1 MLKTI
6 IRKFVDQFLF
16 LIELGQH
23 LLSHDALAWDSVR
36 KKGDAGF
43 QRPTRYDD
51 KVSAYT
57 ARRARASERR
67 REALASLPQGG
78 GHARSST
85 PGPGRGSRPRRC
97 VRRCA
102 AGRIGVR
109 HGLVKKKMVPL
120 GRVAATSCV
129 NLSSATPERGHGQ
142 KRPAQPLAEPP
153 TRDETASTS
162 TMTPAK
168 PQFRVFSN

>member
-1 MLKTI
+1 MLP
-6 IRKFVDQFLF
+6 RA
-16 LIELGQH
+16 ESRWG
-23 LLSHDALAWDSVR
+23 
-36 KKGDAGF
+36 
-43 QRPTRYDD
+43 
-51 KVSAYT
+51 
-57 ARRARASERR
+57 RARASERR

-109 HGLVKKKMVPL
+109 DGLVKKKMVPL

-129 NLSSATPERGHGQ
+129 NLSSATPERGRGQ

-168 PQFRVFSN
+168 PQFPVFSN